1 MGHWAPGS
9 KASDMKGHKTLY
21 LRLLYYVKPYGRIFA
36 LALAGTAVAAITE
49 PLVAALIKP
58 LLDGSFVEKDPYLI
72 RMMPLWLV
80 GVFIVRGIAAFIGS
94 LGMEWI
100 AHRVVMDLRN
110 ALFARLLALPTR

>member
-1 MGHWAPGS
+1 
-9 KASDMKGHKTLY
+9 MKGNKTLY
-21 LRLLYYVKPYGRIFA
+21 LRLLRYVKPYSRIFA

-72 RMMPLWLV
+72 RMMPLLLV

-100 AHRVVMDLRN
+100 APVSYTHLDVYKRQVIE
-110 ALFARLLALPTR
+110 P